1 MTVPD
6 DYLGAEVGEARA
18 EATNRL
24 RRERDFRYEEDRR
37 AAFGHDLT
45 NQRHV
50 DLGLTRAGDTMEQV
64 RTKGLR
70 VERLRDRGDGG
81 DLFRV
86 QRVTS
91 RGDGLPFGI
100 RVVIGDPPEH
110 AGVFLNRARLD
121 EGIHGL
127 LGDAEAVDHL
137 GTVSG
142 LLLAGKIIDHL
153 RLARGLLAKLREYFG
168 FGRGDER
175 QQSAEDRTDALAHR
189 SGQDGLQHGVQSTA
203 VVARHPFG

>member
-1 MTVPD
+1 MPD

-81 DLFRV
+81 DLLRI

-91 RGDGLPFGI
+91 RGDRLPFGI

-127 LGDAEAVDHL
+127 LGDTEAVDHL
-137 GTVSG
+137 RTVSG

-153 RLARGLLAKLREYFG
+153 RLARGLLAKLRECFG